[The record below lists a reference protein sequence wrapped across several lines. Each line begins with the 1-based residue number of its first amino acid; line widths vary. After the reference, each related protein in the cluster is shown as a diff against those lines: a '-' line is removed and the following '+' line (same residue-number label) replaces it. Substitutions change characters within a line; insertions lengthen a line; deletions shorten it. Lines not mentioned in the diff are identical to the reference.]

1 MREEILNNAEDTSK
15 DIEFKKFLR
24 IAKNIY
30 LEHVYPL
37 YQEITDLPNDRAK
50 EWQLDCAIE
59 LYNLGDEIDYTSY
72 SENGL
77 SYSRETSGLSKTLIN
92 RLPPAKGR
100 CPY

>member
-1 MREEILNNAEDTSK
+1 MRQEILGKSDDTSE
-15 DIEFKKFLR
+15 DEVFKSKLR
-24 IAKNIY
+24 KAKSIY
-30 LEHVYPL
+30 LESVYPL
-37 YQEITDLPNDRAK
+37 YQEISELPNDRAK